1 MSIFPEREE
10 AGMELCPPRAVE
22 SEMRMLRLRGVSALE
37 EENRVVGAD
46 HAVANRLVSCHV

>member
-10 AGMELCPPRAVE
+10 AGMELFPPRAVE
-22 SEMRMLRLRGVSALE
+22 PEMRMLRLRGVSALE

-46 HAVANRLVSCHV
+46 HAAANRLVSCHG